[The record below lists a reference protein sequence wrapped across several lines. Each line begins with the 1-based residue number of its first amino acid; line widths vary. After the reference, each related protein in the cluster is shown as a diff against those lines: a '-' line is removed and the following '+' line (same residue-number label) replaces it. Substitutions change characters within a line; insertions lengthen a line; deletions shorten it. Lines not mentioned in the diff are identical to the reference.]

1 MGKLL
6 LLRDYHLISVDDYFL
21 EREESPKD
29 EFGNY
34 DFECLTAIDL
44 ELFNS
49 DLKKLLNNE

>member
-1 MGKLL
+1 
-6 LLRDYHLISVDDYFL
+6 L

-44 ELFNS
+44 FGFI
-49 DLKKLLNNE
+49 